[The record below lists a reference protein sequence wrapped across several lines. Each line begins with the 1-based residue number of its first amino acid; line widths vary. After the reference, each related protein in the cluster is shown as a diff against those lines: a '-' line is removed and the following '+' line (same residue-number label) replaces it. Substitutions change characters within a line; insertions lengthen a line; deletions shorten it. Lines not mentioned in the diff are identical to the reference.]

1 MEYLWSITRNVRELY
16 NGINGA
22 TLTGAIDIVIV
33 QQEDGTFL
41 SSPFHV
47 RFGKLGVLR
56 SREKVVDIEINGNPV
71 DIHMK
76 LGESGEAFFVSE
88 SPMVSLDGQALPPH
102 MATSPIPPSLIEE
115 NKLRGNNLPEIVHEH
130 TDDTL
135 MGKRDEGMLAK
146 TSDDIILGEDSS
158 QGKFETVGVEAV
170 ERAFKPIDPD
180 QDTEADSL
188 MQDEFVEM
196 TEEERKRWKKK
207 NRRRRS
213 QLRKRMQREATKTS
227 SESGTEPYPC
237 EMEPELE
244 IPLAVSSSLKDRT
257 QVKPGHRKS
266 HSLSG
271 IQFKGD
277 LAPPVENP
285 VDDWVRGGT
294 ISRSISHGFH
304 FFSDTEMEI
313 RSPDG
318 SRPPTPLHSDT
329 EYEVGHMRP
338 KASELDDPSRNCPQ
352 QSWRWGELP
361 SPPVHN
367 RPSPPKPVSKS
378 PPHDVSPS
386 NRDGETG
393 AVAMINNEG
402 TSDGTDNKA
411 RQSQSTAEAEAQR
424 SMLSHMFSFM
434 RQTKKMRHQGIAAG
448 GGIYLDD
455 LNVDALD
462 PELAALYIT
471 QNSFR
476 HGLADSTVSRLRDE
490 DTESGKGA
498 SLPQSPHSLST
509 GAAIRGSTGPRSVD
523 SDFEDSRPDYRSLPD
538 VALSLCGHF
547 GDQID
552 PPDELFLQ
560 SLVTY
565 DDFIENP
572 RLIENPDLLVRIGN
586 KYYTWQAAC
595 PIVMSWVLYQRFLPQ
610 SSVDAIV
617 HEYMP
622 KRKEKKTEPEAPVR
636 KSSWF
641 PWRRRTEKKEGDET
655 GVNTASTVA
664 HSDPASSSSGS
675 APKTTESVNNKPKST
690 NLSDRQPLADLATGT
705 SSDNESNDSN
715 QPDSGK
721 KLPME
726 RRPYYENTDIYCKT
740 LRLTTEQIRH
750 LNLREGPNEAV
761 FSVTTAYQ
769 GTTRCKCHIYLWRYD
784 DKVVISDIDGTI
796 TKSDV
801 LGHILPIVGQDW
813 AQSGVAQLFTKI
825 KNNGYRILYLS
836 ARAIG
841 QAHVTREYLRSVRQG
856 DLSLPDGPLLLNPT
870 SLLSAFHREVI
881 EKKPEEFKI
890 SCLRDIQMLFPSHSN
905 PFYAGY
911 GNRVNDVWAY
921 RAVGIPTSRIFTI
934 NPRGELKL
942 ELTQSFQS
950 SYSKQSFIVDLVF
963 PPFLHGAREVLE
975 GSEFSEFTYWRQPV
989 PDTPDETEAAKFIT
1003 AYSDSNKQRRLG
1015 LTKIEH

>member
-1 MEYLWSITRNVRELY
+1 MEYIWSLTRNFRELY

-88 SPMVSLDGQALPPH
+88 SPIVNSDGQIFPPH

-115 NKLRGNNLPEIVHEH
+115 NKLRGINTAESSHEH
-130 TDDTL
+130 MEDTL

-158 QGKFETVGVEAV
+158 QGNFESIGIENA
-170 ERAFKPIDPD
+170 ERSFKPIDPD
-180 QDTEADSL
+180 HDAEAESL
-188 MQDEFVEM
+188 MPDFIEM
-196 TEEERKRWKKK
+196 TEEDRKRWRKKS
-207 NRRRRS
+207 RRRRS
-213 QLRKRMQREATKTS
+213 QLKKKMQREANKTS
-227 SESGTEPYPC
+227 SESGTEHFPN
-237 EMEPELE
+237 EMEVGLE
-244 IPLAVSSSLKDRT
+244 VSPAIGPHLAETSP
-257 QVKPGHRKS
+257 VKPGHRKS

-271 IQFKGD
+271 IQLKGD
-277 LAPPVENP
+277 VPPPVGNP
-285 VDDWVRGGT
+285 VEDWVRGGI
-294 ISRSISHGFH
+294 ISRSIGHEFH

-318 SRPPTPLHSDT
+318 SRPPTPVHSDT

-338 KASELDDPSRNCPQ
+338 KVSELGVPSRNCHQ

-361 SPPVHN
+361 SPPVLN
-367 RPSPPKPVSKS
+367 RPSPPKPITRSS
-378 PPHDVSPS
+378 RDVSPS
-386 NRDGETG
+386 NPGTEAG
-393 AVAMINNEG
+393 AVATVNNE

-434 RQTKKMRHQGIAAG
+434 RQTKKMRHQGTTAG

-455 LNVDALD
+455 LNVDSLD

-471 QNSFR
+471 QSSFR
-476 HGLADSTVSRLRDE
+476 HGLPDPAVARLRDEE

-509 GAAIRGSTGPRSVD
+509 ATAMRSSRGPRSID
-523 SDFEDSRPDYRSLPD
+523 SDFEDSRSDYRSLPD

-595 PIVMSWVLYQRFLPQ
+595 PIIMSWVLYQRFLPQ

-622 KRKEKKTEPEAPVR
+622 KRKEKKTEPVAAPAR

-641 PWRRRTEKKEGDET
+641 PWGRRSATKKESGEPE
-655 GVNTASTVA
+655 VNAAIASTTVQPEA
-664 HSDPASSSSGS
+664 ASAIGPSS
-675 APKTTESVNNKPKST
+675 APKTTESVVKKQK
-690 NLSDRQPLADLATGT
+690 SDRQLVGDVATTGT

-726 RRPYYENTDIYCKT
+726 RRPYYENTDVFCKT
-740 LRLTTEQIRH
+740 LRLTSEQIRQ

-841 QAHVTREYLRSVRQG
+841 QAHITREYLRSVKQG

-942 ELTQSFQS
+942 ELPQAVQS

-963 PPFLHGAREVLE
+963 PPFLHGTREILE
-975 GSEFSEFTYWRQPV
+975 GSEYSEFTYWRQPV
-989 PDTPDETEAAKFIT
+989 PDTPDEVEAAKFIT
-1003 AYSDSNKQRRLG
+1003 AYSDSNKQRRTVV
-1015 LTKIEH
+1015 TKSEH

>member
-76 LGESGEAFFVSE
+76 LGESGE
-88 SPMVSLDGQALPPH
+88 
-102 MATSPIPPSLIEE
+102 
-115 NKLRGNNLPEIVHEH
+115 
-130 TDDTL
+130 
-135 MGKRDEGMLAK
+135 
-146 TSDDIILGEDSS
+146 DSS
-158 QGKFETVGVEAV
+158 QGTFETVGVEAV
-170 ERAFKPIDPD
+170 EREFKPIDPD

-188 MQDEFVEM
+188 MPDEFVEM

-227 SESGTEPYPC
+227 SESGTELYPC

-244 IPLAVSSSLKDRT
+244 IPLAVGSSLKDRT

-318 SRPPTPLHSDT
+318 SRPPTPVHSDT

-393 AVAMINNEG
+393 AVAVINNDG

-552 PPDELFLQ
+552 PPDDLFLR
-560 SLVTY
+560 SLVPY